1 MNIKYLYAK
10 LNGCQPDKLAD
21 EKFLVRLLDN
31 ISSDINVH
39 VVKRMS
45 HYYGPGVSVVFLL
58 AESHISIHTWP
69 ELGFADFEIVSCN
82 PESDVERGLDLAAKG
97 LGAAKVEKKIS
108 YYKQEVPVI
117 KTSYRKHKIC

>member
-10 LNGCQPDKLAD
+10 LNGCQPDRLAD

-31 ISSDINVH
+31 ISSEINVH

-69 ELGFADFEIVSCN
+69 ELGFADFEIVSCTGN
-82 PESDVERGLDLAAKG
+82 SDVERGLEIAAKT
-97 LGAAKVEKKIS
+97 LGATKIEKRVSEYIQEIPALKVAKKKS
-108 YYKQEVPVI
+108 VK
-117 KTSYRKHKIC
+117 

>member
-10 LNGCQPDKLAD
+10 LNGCQSDRLAD

-31 ISSDINVH
+31 ISSEINVH

-69 ELGFADFEIVSCN
+69 ELGFADFEIVSCTGN
-82 PESDVERGLDLAAKG
+82 SDVERRLEIAAKE
-97 LGAAKVEKKIS
+97 LGATRIDKNVSE
-108 YYKQEVPVI
+108 YKQDIPVL
-117 KTSYRKHKIC
+117 KVRKRKSSK